1 MKGLYKVPQK
11 VRILG
16 GVVVLILVVLIGGIV
31 YADNPGTATTTTGQD
46 LIIEILNPQDGGVLA
61 CDEKFTVSGRTSI
74 GPLVDE
80 AHVAY
85 VVDESGSTT
94 FVTDMDCD
102 GNGIPGDI
110 GDDFNFNGVNGDI
123 LDCEI
128 SGVISLNESLF
139 ETNTN
144 GSVIGFGSTAALADV
159 GPMDGH
165 QKSTTPL
172 DADNDTNGTP
182 DIEDVLRTMISF
194 WPGNSVI
201 DKFTPFTFGGGT
213 NFDDALVKVHDAFT
227 GVPDSDIRV
236 AFFLSDGNSTIFTT
250 GPGSP
255 LQNLADSGVVINT
268 FSVGN
273 GAAGCGPGDSLGVI
287 ADVTG
292 GTCTEVLDPT
302 DLSTALPGVT
312 PTGIDFVE
320 VGVTGYPTQTAT
332 LDALGNWSAVFEAPA
347 EGQPYVIKAAVHAED
362 ETVAVADIAV
372 TGGLCATETPTATP
386 TNTPTNTP
394 EPTPTNTPTST
405 PVPSCDL
412 YPIALHEDT
421 LAGAEPGDI
430 LTDIMNGRQPGN
442 FGWLTWTGNNST
454 PTLITSLT
462 VPGDSHTYINP
473 FNPNDHTV
481 SIDDWVQGRP
491 GVSNAKAVRH
501 ALDLLM
507 VEEIVVPIWD
517 VTQRNGANTLYHVTG
532 FANVQ
537 ITDYHLPRHNRI
549 SAEFLGYATCA
560 GMWVK

>member
-1 MKGLYKVPQK
+1 MKGKFKVPQN

-144 GSVIGFGSTAALADV
+144 GSVIGFGTTAALADV

-172 DADNDTNGTP
+172 DVDNDSNGTP

-213 NFDDALVKVHDAFT
+213 NFDDALVKVHDAFI
-227 GVPDSDIRV
+227 GVPDTDIRV
-236 AFFLSDGNSTIFTT
+236 AFFLSDGNSTIFST

-255 LQNLADSGVVINT
+255 LQNLANAGVVINT

-273 GAAGCGPGDSLGVI
+273 GAAGCGPTDSLGII

-332 LDALGNWSAVFEAPA
+332 LDALGNWSSMFEPPVP
-347 EGQPYVIKAAVHAED
+347 GQDYVIKAAVHAED

-372 TGGLCATETPTATP
+372 TGGFCATETPTP

-394 EPTPTNTPTST
+394 EPTATNTPVPTATT
-405 PVPSCDL
+405 P
-412 YPIALHEDT
+412 
-421 LAGAEPGDI
+421 PGSGC
-430 LTDIMNGRQPGN
+430 TR
-442 FGWLTWTGNNST
+442 T
-454 PTLITSLT
+454 
-462 VPGDSHTYINP
+462 
-473 FNPNDHTV
+473 
-481 SIDDWVQGRP
+481 QGYWKNHP
-491 GVSNAKAVRH
+491 ANWP
-501 ALDLLM
+501 
-507 VEEIVVPIWD
+507 VEEITIGG
-517 VTQRNGANTLYHVTG
+517 VTYTKAEAIEILKTAPRGDATYILAHQLIAAKLNILNGADDSAVADTIIAADAWLVAFPLGSNPGNPERRDGIIL
-532 FANVQ
+532 A
-537 ITDYHLPRHNRI
+537 RI
-549 SAEFLGYATCA
+549 LDRYNNGIIGPGHCDDFE
-560 GMWVK
+560 